1 MLMEKKIM
9 MALTKEEVN
18 NLKDFCDDN
27 LAVGYVIICQEGLDT
42 KVKVADLPETLT
54 DITDREY
61 L

>member
-1 MLMEKKIM
+1 M

-42 KVKVADLPETLT
+42 KVKVAGLPETLT

>member
-1 MLMEKKIM
+1 MAKIL
-9 MALTKEEVN
+9 LTKEEVE

-27 LAVGYVIICQEGLDT
+27 LAAGYVKVYTEGRYI
-42 KVKVADLPETLT
+42 KAVVKDLPETLT